1 MINSQYFWDGFE
13 KRAGGI
19 ARRAL
24 QVTNI
29 ARRRSANVAR
39 ELVEAGPAYKQS
51 VNTASKAVRPGV
63 TRGGAPLETL
73 SDPPNR
79 AARRA
84 ARQEAQAS
92 QNRINRFKKDVA
104 TSRSPTPVAPAPA
117 APAPGAPTP
126 EVPGAKPPNKTWEDT
141 KAFMGKH
148 PIGTA
153 VGLGGATFAAGS
165 ALSAASQPR
174 PQQYPGY

>member
-1 MINSQYFWDGFE
+1 MINSQHFWDGFE
-13 KRAGGI
+13 KRAGI
-19 ARRAL
+19 DRVAAY
-24 QVTNI
+24 VTNV
-29 ARRRSANVAR
+29 ARKRSANVAR
-39 ELVEAGPAYKQS
+39 ELVEAAPAYKQS
-51 VNTASKAVRPGV
+51 VNTAAKVVKPGV

-84 ARQEAQAS
+84 TRQQAQAS

-104 TSRSPTPVAPAPA
+104 ASRSPTPVAPAPV